1 MNRLALVGRIVR
13 EVELKEVGDERIVL
27 NNSIAVQRSYR
38 SENGLVEADFIPFV
52 VWGKRAELI
61 EEYCEKGDLIGLGGR
76 IQSRSYQNSDDQAV
90 YVIEMVVED
99 VQFLQ
104 PKRKDE
110 AIRT

>member
-13 EVELKEVGDERIVL
+13 EVELKEVGDERVVL

-38 SENGLVEADFIPFV
+38 TENGLEADFIPFV

-61 EEYCEKGDLIGLGGR
+61 EEYCKKGDLIGLGGR

-104 PKRKDE
+104 PKRQDE
-110 AIRT
+110 TMLT